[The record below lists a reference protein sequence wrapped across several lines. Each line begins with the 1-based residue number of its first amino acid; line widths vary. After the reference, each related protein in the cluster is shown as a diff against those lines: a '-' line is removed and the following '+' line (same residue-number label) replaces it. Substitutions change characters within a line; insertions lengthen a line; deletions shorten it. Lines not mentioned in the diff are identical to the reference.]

1 MSVLLTARGLPVTT
15 TAPELALAIHACE
28 EQVLDYGSQ
37 AAALFEALPLDPT
50 CGLAQGYA
58 AVLHL
63 FRLTREGQVRARK
76 AARLA
81 LKYAGETPRESAL
94 IAAIAA
100 WARDDLPGAIVA
112 LDRWTR
118 IDPTDLFAVKL
129 LQHLLFAGGRAG
141 DMLTAIS
148 RSAAA
153 LPREPR
159 VLGMLAFAQDQTG
172 GHREAERTARMAV
185 EIAPDPWAHHALAH
199 ALDAQGRDAEGRAW
213 MRAHADAWAGCTSFL
228 YTHNWWHAALF
239 HLALDDHD
247 GAMALY
253 RERVWA
259 MRKDYAQ
266 DQINAISL
274 LARLELAGVEVGDTW
289 ADVAVWIAP
298 RRTDAVDGFLDLHY
312 AYALARAGDDD
323 GVSDLIGARRE
334 RETTCPTRRIA
345 RIAVEGVA
353 AFGAGDK
360 ATAASK
366 LGSVATR
373 LALLG
378 GSTVQ
383 RRLFGAMLADAQRAC
398 SSPVDLAA

>member
-1 MSVLLTARGLPVTT
+1 MSVVLTPRGLPVTT
-15 TAPELALAIHACE
+15 TSRALASAMHACE

-37 AAALFEALPLDPT
+37 AAALFDALPLDPE
-50 CGLAQGYA
+50 CALAQAYA

-63 FRLTREGQVRARK
+63 FRLTREGQTRARSM
-76 AARLA
+76 AQLA
-81 LKYAGETPRESAL
+81 LTGAAETPRESAL
-94 IAAIAA
+94 VAAIAA
-100 WARDDLPGAIVA
+100 WARDDVPGAVVA

-118 IDPTDLFAVKL
+118 LDPTDLFAVKL
-129 LQHLLFAGGRAG
+129 LQHLLFATGRTG
-141 DMLTAIS
+141 DMLTSIG

-153 LPREPR
+153 LPQEPR

-172 GHREAERTARMAV
+172 DHKGAERTARLAV

-213 MRAHADAWAGCTSFL
+213 MRAHAEAWAGCTSFL

-239 HLALDDHD
+239 HLALGDHG

-253 RERVWA
+253 HERVWA

-274 LARLELAGVEVGDTW
+274 LARLELAGVDVGETW
-289 ADVAVWIAP
+289 ADIATWIAP
-298 RRTDAVDGFLDLHY
+298 RRTDTVDGFLDLHY
-312 AYALARAGDDD
+312 AYALARAGELA
-323 GVSDLIGARRE
+323 GVQDLIGARRASE
-334 RETTCPTRRIA
+334 STCPTRRIA

-383 RRLFGAMLADAQRAC
+383 RHLFAAMLADAQRAG
-398 SSPVDLAA
+398 SPAIDLAA